1 VLLVDNH
8 KIYPLAP
15 IARIIRKGLYYLIGV
30 IAGLIPLA
38 ILFAASTLPPPFFL
52 PALTLHF
59 DTVMLGIAI
68 LAIVVLVTQPRGH
81 WSRQVAWGLIT
92 AAIIAICA
100 LFALT
105 TAIPF

>member
-1 VLLVDNH
+1 MDNR

-15 IARIIRKGLYYLIGV
+15 MARIIRKGLYYLLGV
-30 IAGLIPLA
+30 IIGLIPLA

-81 WSRQVAWGLIT
+81 WHWSRQVAWGLIT